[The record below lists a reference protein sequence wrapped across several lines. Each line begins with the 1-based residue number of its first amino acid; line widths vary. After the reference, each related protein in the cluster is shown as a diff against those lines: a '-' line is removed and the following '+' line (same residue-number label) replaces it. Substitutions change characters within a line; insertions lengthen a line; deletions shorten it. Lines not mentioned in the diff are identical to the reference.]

1 MYRWC
6 LQLASSQ
13 VMIIVQFSVVER
25 AFSSNLRTVPTSGRL
40 STYSFYLFNY
50 SGHMT
55 SSIFQLIMLQ
65 KSLQCLHLFDDVT
78 KANDV

>member
-1 MYRWC
+1 MKD
-6 LQLASSQ
+6 QPTAGQ
-13 VMIIVQFSVVER
+13 VMIGVRSSVVER
-25 AFSSNLRTVPTSGRL
+25 AFSPNLRTVPTSGRL